1 LSKVIAIDYGKAR
14 IGVAISDERAV
25 IALPL
30 KNFQATSGHQK
41 MIEQLIAFLSTLQYT
56 TIVVGLPLLM
66 NGKDSDI
73 TKEVR
78 AFAALLEAKLAKPI
92 VLWDERL
99 TSKQAEKLLS
109 EGAVKRKDRTKK
121 VDTMAALLILQSYL
135 DSKNNS

>member
-1 LSKVIAIDYGKAR
+1 
-14 IGVAISDERAV
+14 
-25 IALPL
+25 
-30 KNFQATSGHQK
+30 
-41 MIEQLIAFLSTLQYT
+41 
-56 TIVVGLPLLM
+56 M